1 MGLFDRFTKKD
12 KQTKEETP
20 EGQELVDDWFLG
32 SFLLNEAKF
41 RHQQACVKRSSEE
54 EPITLG
60 YILKELLNINLSDIG
75 SMTIVSRG
83 EFGSNNQTEIITES
97 DRVLEY
103 QPYKAILYKND
114 KGEILPKT
122 GENTTLVIS
131 YRPGGIVYDNRE
143 CKNDKSKLCS
153 DNSIIMFLRGLGPFM
168 HETAYMRVSVMIPNF
183 SSPDDFRTT
192 HSNNQPFTTSFI
204 LGYDIV
210 SPDSKLKKY
219 DEIESSL
226 IEKSRKG
233 EELSKDEQT
242 VLEGITYSKN
252 LGYDFG
258 YGKWLV
264 SEKRFADALLP
275 LMKVFAHLKTD
286 VVTNYKQLHEVFY
299 ETCFQIGF
307 CFNEMEQY
315 DRAIYYLEII
325 HQRELIQDTNNVK
338 YAIEY
343 INALVNNGDPRSLT
357 TVQYYLREFNEGKSE
372 IDSEEKSMFYD
383 FLCRR
388 LAYLFIDYKMWD
400 KARNLLE
407 QLKESPSCHDFAVR
421 ELEYIDQILS
431 NQ

>member
-1 MGLFDRFTKKD
+1 MGLFDRFSKK
-12 KQTKEETP
+12 KTVTEEP
-20 EGQELVDDWFLG
+20 SSQGQNIVGDWFWD

-41 RHQQACVKRSSEE
+41 RHQQATVKRSSET

-60 YILKELLNINLSDIG
+60 YILQELLNIDLADIG
-75 SMTIVSRG
+75 SMRIVSRG
-83 EFGSNNQTEIITES
+83 EFGSNDRTEIIT
-97 DRVLEY
+97 DKQCVLDY
-103 QPYKAILYKND
+103 QPYKAILYTND
-114 KGEILPKT
+114 KGEVVPRT
-122 GENTTLVIS
+122 GENTTIVIS
-131 YRPGGIVYDNRE
+131 YRPAGLVYDNIE
-143 CKNDKSKLCS
+143 NKNDKSKLCT
-153 DNSIIMFLRGLGPFM
+153 DNSIIMYLRGLGPFM

-210 SPDSKLKKY
+210 SPNSKLKKY
-219 DEIESSL
+219 DEIEKTL
-226 IEKSRKG
+226 IEKSHKG

-242 VLEGITYSKN
+242 ILEGITYSKS

-264 SEKRFADALLP
+264 SERRFADALMP
-275 LMKVFAHLKTD
+275 LMKVYKHLKAD
-286 VVTNYKQLHEVFY
+286 VVTNYEQLHEVFN
-299 ETCFQIGF
+299 ETCFNIGF

-315 DRAIYYLEII
+315 DRAAYYLDII
-325 HQRELIQDTNNVK
+325 QGSENTK
-338 YAIEY
+338 YIIEY
-343 INALVNNGDPRSLT
+343 INAIVNNGDPRSMNI
-357 TVQYYLREFNEGKSE
+357 VQHYLREFNDGTKK
-372 IDSEEKSMFYD
+372 IDAEEASYFYD

-407 QLKESPSCHDFAVR
+407 QLKESPACHDFAVQ
-421 ELEYIDQILS
+421 ELEYIARACS

>member
-1 MGLFDRFTKKD
+1 MGLFDRFGKKN
-12 KQTKEETP
+12 KTASEEP
-20 EGQELVDDWFLG
+20 VRSEFDVDNWFWD

-41 RHQQACVKRSSEE
+41 RHQQATVKRSSET

-60 YILKELLNINLSDIG
+60 YILQELLNIDLADVG

-83 EFGSNNQTEIITES
+83 EFGQDERTEIITEKQS
-97 DRVLEY
+97 VLEY
-103 QPYKAILYKND
+103 QPYKAILRINK
-114 KGEILPKT
+114 KGETVPRT

-131 YRPGGIVYDNRE
+131 YRPGDVVYDNHE
-143 CKNDKSKLCS
+143 NKNDKSILYS
-153 DNSIIMFLRGLGPFM
+153 NNSIIIYLRGLGPFM

-183 SSPDDFRTT
+183 SSPDDFRIT

-210 SPDSKLKKY
+210 SPESKLKKY
-219 DEIESSL
+219 DEIEKSL
-226 IEKSRKG
+226 IEKSQKE

-242 VLEGITYSKN
+242 ILEGITYSKS

-264 SEKRFADALLP
+264 SEKRFADALMP
-275 LMKVFAHLKTD
+275 LMKVYQHLKTY
-286 VVTNYKQLHEVFY
+286 VITNFEQLHEVFF
-299 ETCFQIGF
+299 ETCFNIGF

-315 DRAIYYLEII
+315 DRAAYYLDII
-325 HQRELIQDTNNVK
+325 QSTDNQK
-338 YAIEY
+338 YTIEY
-343 INALVNNGDPRSLT
+343 INALVNNGDPRSMDI
-357 TVQYYLREFNEGKSE
+357 VKHYLHEFNDGTRA
-372 IDSEEKSMFYD
+372 IDSAEKAFFYE

-400 KARNLLE
+400 KARDLLE
-407 QLKESPSCHDFAVR
+407 QLKANPACHDFAVQ
-421 ELEYIDQILS
+421 ELEYIDHVCS